1 MNERTTHP
9 IRWHKFAQG
18 TTGLAKA
25 LTGIGHVSND
35 TAAQRLSHCAGCS
48 ALMRH
53 RQNSPE
59 SIIQG
64 IGMFDRCSACGCFVR
79 AKTLLVDQTCPLGK
93 W

>member
-1 MNERTTHP
+1 MKERTSHP
-9 IRWHKFAQG
+9 IRWHKLAQG

-25 LTGIGHVSND
+25 LIGIGHTDND
-35 TAAQRLSHCAGCS
+35 TTVQRLNHCATCP
-48 ALMRH
+48 ALIRH

-59 SIIQG
+59 SIVQG
-64 IGMFDRCSACGCFVR
+64 IGLFDRCGACGCFVR